1 LALRHIMRRVSDT
14 ESRPLSDLFTQ
25 LPANALLEGA
35 GALPAPFNHYPL
47 ASASRFA

>member
-14 ESRPLSDLFTQ
+14 ESKPLSDLFTQ

-35 GALPAPFNHYPL
+35 GALPAPFNQYPM